1 MQMKINI
8 LSSFAAGMLITSTI
22 CGAVYLSGKSDPA
35 KVTVKPSVTTSIKKV
50 QPTDAEMKNQLEEKG
65 YVVQTKAEND
75 KQVQAAKASVQ
86 PKAAV
91 AATNTV
97 NPETRVVVNVTD
109 GMTSIDIGRVLVA
122 ANIVKNA
129 FDFSKDIEAKKLENK
144 LKPGVF
150 VVNSKMTY
158 DQVVATIFK

>member
-1 MQMKINI
+1 LQMKINL
-8 LSSFAAGMLITSTI
+8 LSSFAAGMLITTTI
-22 CGAVYLSGKSDPA
+22 CGAVYLSGKSDSA
-35 KVTVKPSVTTSIKKV
+35 NVTVKPSVTTATKKV
-50 QPTDAEMKNQLEEKG
+50 QPTAAEMKAQLQAEG

-75 KQVQAAKASVQ
+75 KQVQDVKASVQ
-86 PKAAV
+86 AKAAP
-91 AATNTV
+91 AAADTTKPV
-97 NPETRVVVNVTD
+97 TRVVVNVTD

-150 VVNSKMTY
+150 VVDSKMTY

>member
-1 MQMKINI
+1 MKINL
-8 LSSFAAGMLITSTI
+8 LSSFAAGMLITTTI
-22 CGAVYLSGKSDPA
+22 CGAVYLSGKSDSA
-35 KVTVKPSVTTSIKKV
+35 NVTVKPSVTTATKKV
-50 QPTDAEMKNQLEEKG
+50 QPTSVEMKAQLQEEG

-75 KQVQAAKASVQ
+75 KQVQDAKASVQ
-86 PKAAV
+86 AKAAP
-91 AATNTV
+91 AAADTAKPV
-97 NPETRVVVNVTD
+97 TRVVVNVTD

-122 ANIVKNA
+122 SNIVKNA

-150 VVNSKMTY
+150 VVDSKMTY

>member
-1 MQMKINI
+1 MQMKINL
-8 LSSFAAGMLITSTI
+8 LSSFAAGMLITTTI
-22 CGAVYLSGKSDPA
+22 CGAVYLSGKSNPA
-35 KVTVKPSVTTSIKKV
+35 NVTVKPSVTTATKKV
-50 QPTDAEMKNQLEEKG
+50 QPTEAEMKTQLQAEG

-75 KQVQAAKASVQ
+75 KQVQDAKASVQ
-86 PKAAV
+86 AKAAP
-91 AATNTV
+91 AAADTTKPV
-97 NPETRVVVNVTD
+97 TRVVVNVTD
-109 GMTSIDIGRVLVA
+109 GMTSIDIGRVLAA

-150 VVNSKMTY
+150 VVDSKMTY